1 MIYDAI
7 CTAAR
12 PLHHLLHE
20 NEEFE
25 LDIPFIHFAYSLIQ
39 PRLVNFS
46 ELVHAFPDD
55 LVKAML
61 KLRDRLNDEEMVS
74 RNMKLART

>member
-7 CTAAR
+7 LAAAKQ
-12 PLHHLLHE
+12 LHQLLYE

-25 LDIPFIHFAYSLIQ
+25 LDIPFIHYAYSLIK

-46 ELVHAFPDD
+46 DLVRAFPH
-55 LVKAML
+55 LVKEML
-61 KLRDRLNDEEMVS
+61 KLRDRLNDGEMVI
-74 RNMKLART
+74 RIIQVMTY